1 MAPPPVDPAPF
12 ERTAPPA
19 GIAGGAEPLLEL
31 DGLRTWFYT
40 DEGIAKAVDG
50 VSYSIGAGETLGVV
64 GESGCGKSVTAL
76 SVMRLV
82 PDPPGKI
89 VDGRVMLAGQDL
101 TKISE
106 SEMRTVRGNRIG
118 MIFQEPMTSLNP
130 VFTVGNQISEAVLLH
145 RGCSRQEARDRAIEM
160 LDLVR
165 IPSPEK
171 RVDEYPHQLSGG
183 MRQRVMIAMALA
195 CDPELLI
202 ADEPTTALD
211 VTIQA
216 QILTLIRDLQDRM
229 GMSVLLITHD
239 LGVVAQTA
247 HHVCVMYAGK
257 VVERAATRELF
268 KNPKHPYTVGLFRSI
283 PRLGERA
290 ATLDTIP
297 GMVPSALEFPKG
309 CRFNNRCPFV
319 TPECLVD
326 EPPLREIGADV
337 PHQVACHHAEQV
349 STEEWHRLSS
359 ASGVAGGGAS

>member
-1 MAPPPVDPAPF
+1 M
-12 ERTAPPA
+12 
-19 GIAGGAEPLLEL
+19 AEPLLEL
-31 DGLRTWFYT
+31 RDVKTWFYT

-50 VSYSIGAGETLGVV
+50 VSYRIEAGETLGVV

-76 SVMRLV
+76 SVMRLI

-89 VDGRVMLAGQDL
+89 VAGQIILKGQDL
-101 TKISE
+101 AQLSE
-106 SEMRTVRGNRIG
+106 DEMRKVRGNRIG

-130 VFTVGNQISEAVLLH
+130 VFTVGDQIMEAVLLH
-145 RGCSRQEARDRAIEM
+145 QKRSKPQARERAIEM
-160 LDLVR
+160 LRLVR

-171 RVDEYPHQLSGG
+171 RVDEYPHQMSGG
-183 MRQRVMIAMALA
+183 MRQRVMIAMALS

-216 QILTLIRDLQDRM
+216 QILTLIRELQERL

-257 VVERAATRELF
+257 IVERSTTQRLF
-268 KNPKHPYTVGLFRSI
+268 KHPHHPYTMGLFRSI

-290 ATLDTIP
+290 HRLDTIA
-297 GMVPSALEFPKG
+297 GMVPSALEFPDG
-309 CRFNNRCPFV
+309 CRFNNRCPFA
-319 TPECLVD
+319 TAECAVD
-326 EPPLREIGADV
+326 EPPLREIGTDI
-337 PHQVACHHAEQV
+337 PHQVACHHAEKV
-349 STEEWHRLSS
+349 TAGEWHRLNEIML
-359 ASGVAGGGAS
+359 AKGGVV